1 MVKFELTVLWECRP
15 LQRHRK
21 SCHTVSQGWED
32 TIVTV
37 ESLSHGTHPQ
47 SSGTTK
53 SCTAGS
59 CTAGCTQGSLCFLWR
74 NCRYRALSSA
84 GSPRAPGPRVL
95 RNPLLLKRLIFLL
108 PAYLGKV
115 GESTVDSQLRKA
127 TGEKERLQ
135 SGDFKLPSV

>member
-1 MVKFELTVLWECRP
+1 MSKKGVVVKFELTVLWECRP
-15 LQRHRK
+15 LRRHRK

-37 ESLSHGTHPQ
+37 ESLSHATHPQ

-53 SCTAGS
+53 S

-74 NCRYRALSSA
+74 DCRYRALSST
-84 GSPRAPGPRVL
+84 GPQDPRVL
-95 RNPLLLKRLIFLL
+95 RNPLLSKRLIFLL

-115 GESTVDSQLRKA
+115 GQSTVDSQLRKA